1 LKHHGLAGCSRVA
14 ILPIAILLWA
24 LSLPA
29 PAGAAAPDSTRA
41 PDGTGAAAKAQPAL
55 WAQAVKIY
63 EANKDLVPG
72 RVLQEIQELEGDGR
86 VKSESNV
93 EISIA
98 LDGEGKIKS
107 DIVKAS
113 KDGKDITAEER
124 KKADERAKKEAA
136 EKKKREDAEKNAKK
150 KSKNDSNENSKERSH
165 SISSDDSPFN
175 PEVQD
180 DVNVTE
186 TNARETIDGR
196 SCVRFEYAYPVPTEK
211 QSKKKPAMVKGTAW
225 IEEGT
230 GNPVK
235 IEFTNDPLPK
245 GAKSMLTTLHYGSDE
260 NGSWIL
266 ERMEFEASGSF
277 LFFKKRI
284 RGDIALSDYWK
295 YVEPSPQE

>member
-1 LKHHGLAGCSRVA
+1 MKNNGLAGFSRIA
-14 ILPIAILLWA
+14 ILPITILLCA

-29 PAGAAAPDSTRA
+29 RVGAAAPDSTGA
-41 PDGTGAAAKAQPAL
+41 ADSTAAAKAQPAL
-55 WAQAVKIY
+55 WAQAVKIF

-72 RVLQEIQELEGDGR
+72 KVLQKIQELEDDGR
-86 VKSESNV
+86 AKSESNV
-93 EISIA
+93 EISLA

-113 KDGKDITAEER
+113 KDGKDITAEEQ
-124 KKADERAKKEAA
+124 KKADERSKKEA
-136 EKKKREDAEKNAKK
+136 KRNAKK
-150 KSKNDSNENSKERSH
+150 NSKGDSDEDSKERSH
-165 SISSDDSPFN
+165 SLSSGDSPFN
-175 PEVQD
+175 PELQN
-180 DVNVTE
+180 DVSITE

-196 SCVRFEYAYPVPTEK
+196 NCVRFGYSYPVPTEK
-211 QSKKKPAMVKGTAW
+211 PSKKKPALVKGTAW

-245 GAKSMLTTLHYGSDE
+245 GAKSLLTTMHYGSDG